1 MFDALA
7 QAVEELAIP
16 LEREA
21 LAAVIALRDR
31 LDAKV
36 SVAVGAYAAAGAHE
50 LDGSVAMSAWLR
62 HHARM
67 DPTSAIVEARRA
79 AKLQALP
86 VLRAAFEAGDLS
98 AGAVDIILAKVPTRH
113 LARFAE
119 HEAGLVP
126 AFAELDIDQLLQS
139 MTDWRVRADALDPG
153 TPPADR
159 PDRLHLSATLDDR
172 GVLNGSLGSDL
183 HNLVAT
189 ALRVADPKD
198 FDMPMPERRAAALGQ
213 VCQTFLDLQ
222 QTFRGGRHRPHVTV
236 TVSAERLAGD
246 GDAPPATYAD
256 TGMPVT
262 PTGFGVLACDAVWH
276 RLVNDRGSVLHYG
289 RSVRDW
295 PVDLANAIATR
306 DRTCRWP
313 GCAAPAHWCDVHH
326 VRPWEHGGSTDID
339 NGVLLCRRH
348 HHRLHSSDGWQLKLL
363 PDGTVELTHPT
374 GRTEHSRPAGIDPPR
389 VLVPSG

>member
-1 MFDALA
+1 MFPALA
-7 QAVEELAIP
+7 RAIDELTISV
-16 LEREA
+16 EREA
-21 LAAVIALRDR
+21 LVAAIALRDR

-36 SVAVGAYAAAGAHE
+36 TAAVGAYAAAGQHQV
-50 LDGSVAMSAWLR
+50 DGSVAMGAWLR

-67 DPTSAIVEARRA
+67 DPASAVVEARRA
-79 AKLQALP
+79 SKLQALP

-98 AGAVDIILAKVPTRH
+98 GGAVEVILAKVPTRH
-113 LARFAE
+113 LPRFAE
-119 HEAGLVP
+119 QEADLVP
-126 AFAELDIDQLLQS
+126 VLAGLDIDGLLRA
-139 MTDWRVRADALDPG
+139 MNDWRERADALDPG
-153 TPPADR
+153 TPPAER

-172 GVLNGSLGSDL
+172 GVLSGSLGPDL
-183 HNLVAT
+183 HNLLAT

-198 FDMPMPERRAAALGQ
+198 FDMPMPERRAVALGQ

-236 TVSAERLAGD
+236 TVSAERLTGA
-246 GDAPPATYAD
+246 GDAPPAAYAD

-262 PTGFGVLACDAVWH
+262 PTGFDVLACDAVWH
-276 RLVNDRGSVLHYG
+276 RLVSDRGSVLHYG

-306 DRTCRWP
+306 DRACRWP
-313 GCAAPAHWCDVHH
+313 GCGAPVHWCDVHH
-326 VRPWEHGGSTDID
+326 VRPWEHGGGTDVD

-348 HHRLHSSDGWQLKLL
+348 HHRLHSKDGWQLKLL

-389 VLVPSG
+389 VLLPSG